1 VKRLNVFAHLAAAA
15 GLLPIAC
22 QACWDEA
29 AQRHGVPASLLYAV
43 ASAESDLR
51 PGAVNSSHRNRTGTY
66 DIGLMQINS
75 GNLSRLAAKGITEK
89 SLYDPCVSIDV
100 GASILAEKIKVYGP
114 TWEAVGA
121 YNAACTQLKGADCAA
136 ARSRYAWRVYR
147 RMPGVNAT
155 SQFQVGVR
163 KGVPASVGAA
173 APSVGPAAATR
184 FIMSVKVSQ

>member
-1 VKRLNVFAHLAAAA
+1 MKRANVLKHLGFAVA
-15 GLLPIAC
+15 LLPVAC
-22 QACWDEA
+22 QACWNEA

-51 PGAVNSSHRNRTGTY
+51 PDAVNNGHRNRTGTY

-100 GASILAEKIKVYGP
+100 GASILAEKIKAYGP

-121 YNAACTQLKGADCAA
+121 YNAACTQLKGADCTA

-147 RMPGVNAT
+147 RMPGVNAA
-155 SQFQVGVR
+155 SQLQPGSR
-163 KGVPASVGAA
+163 KGTPASLAA
-173 APSVGPAAATR
+173 TSPSAGPAAATR